1 MARKQD
7 EEKRKN
13 IIESAIGIFGEKGF
27 YPNPLS
33 RISAMTPVCLRGRC
47 IPISRTRKSSSAVRW
62 MRAGTSFSAEWSGS
76 GTTICPSR
84 RKILW
89 LIDFGFDVIKELH
102 PLLRGMYSD
111 AARRSLIRTRLDD
124 IIDMLRDIT
133 FDGDSSRVF
142 GMYRDEKIRDF
153 LLRSIVQG
161 VFFDLSTTTAEDL
174 DEETNR
180 LRQLLKQGLET
191 MTL

>member
-27 YPNPLS
+27 TESSIKDICDDAGLS
-33 RISAMTPVCLRGRC
+33 PGTVYTYFENKEELFRCAVDEGWNKFLRGMERLRDDHL
-47 IPISRTRKSSSAVRW
+47 PFEK
-62 MRAGTSFSAEWSGS
+62 
-76 GTTICPSR
+76 
-84 RKILW
+84 KILW